1 MKSKILCFVAFLGLI
16 YMSALSTGCVSKK
29 DSETPDYSVS
39 LTDWSDKLEVFMEY
53 KMPTPGEEISFGVH
67 LTDMS
72 DFKPI
77 TEGTLALIFV
87 NRTSGQKSE
96 ARAEYPLR
104 DGIFSPKHTFTESG
118 TYDFSLSL
126 ESQKVT
132 DLMDLGAL
140 KVFES
145 LSPPKNDEK
154 KSVDEVSFLKEQQ
167 WKMEFKVESV
177 QVRKITNTISV
188 PGNIIP
194 AVYRMAKISPPL
206 DGKITLDRNIIL
218 PRQGDKVK
226 SGDVLAIIEPSLA
239 SFSNSDVYQID
250 LEVRN
255 SETKL
260 KLVQSEVERLKA
272 LFEKDAVPKK
282 RLLEAEAD
290 LNIAE
295 ANYNKALKKNAAFQN
310 IKLLPG
316 PDSESPNYYIRTPI
330 DGRIV
335 DSTYTLG
342 EQVKAGEIIMTV
354 LDDSNVWLEI
364 SVFEND
370 IAKIKNSTGG
380 YFTLIDKSK
389 TFDIAKYDGDLVFFG
404 SVINENTR
412 TVSVIYEISNPSNEF
427 LVGSFVT
434 AYLNTAENIETI
446 GIPKSAVFDSGGNK
460 VCFVQLEGETFEK
473 RVIELGIEGQDYF
486 QVLNGLQAEEKIV
499 VKGGYAI
506 KLAAESSS
514 KDVGEGHYH

>member
-1 MKSKILCFVAFLGLI
+1 MKSKILCVVAFLAFI
-16 YMSALSTGCVSKK
+16 YMSALSIGCTSKRESK
-29 DSETPDYSVS
+29 AFDYSVS
-39 LTDWSDKLEVFMEY
+39 LTEWSEKLEVFMEY

-67 LTDMS
+67 LTDLS
-72 DFKPI
+72 DFKSI

-87 NRTSGQKSE
+87 NRNSGQKSE
-96 ARAEYPLR
+96 ARAEYPIR
-104 DGIFSPKHTFTESG
+104 DGIFSPKHTFIDPGE
-118 TYDFSLSL
+118 YDFSLSL

-132 DLMDLGAL
+132 DIMDLGTL
-140 KVFES
+140 EVFEF
-145 LSPPKNDEK
+145 LSPPKNDER

-167 WKMEFKVESV
+167 WKMEFKVEPI
-177 QVRKITNTISV
+177 QKRTITQAISV
-188 PGNIIP
+188 PGKIIP

-206 DGKITLDRNIIL
+206 DGKITLDKNIIL
-218 PRQGDKVK
+218 PRQGDRVK

-239 SFSNSDVYQID
+239 SFSNSDEYQID

-255 SETKL
+255 SETKF
-260 KLVQSEVERLKA
+260 KLAQSEVERLRA
-272 LFEKDAVPKK
+272 LYEKEAVPKK
-282 RLLEAEAD
+282 RLLEAEAN
-290 LNIAE
+290 LNITE
-295 ANYNKALKKNAAFQN
+295 ANYNKALKKKAAFQN
-310 IKLLPG
+310 IKLQPG
-316 PDSESPNYYIRTPI
+316 SDSQSPNYYVRTPI

-335 DSTYTLG
+335 DLTYSLG
-342 EQVKAGEIIMTV
+342 EQIKAGDTIMTI
-354 LDDSNVWLEI
+354 LDDSKVWLDI
-364 SVFEND
+364 AVFEND
-370 IAKIKNSTGG
+370 IPKIRNSTSG
-380 YFTLIDKSK
+380 YFTLIDKNK
-389 TFDIAKYDGDLVFFG
+389 TFDIARYDGDLIFFG

-412 TVSVIYEISNPSNEF
+412 TVSVIYEISNPSSEF
-427 LVGSFVT
+427 LVGSFIT

>member
-1 MKSKILCFVAFLGLI
+1 MKSKILCIVASLVFI
-16 YMSALSTGCVSKK
+16 YMSALSIGCTSKQESKK
-29 DSETPDYSVS
+29 VDYSVS
-39 LTDWSDKLEVFMEY
+39 LTEWSEKLEVFMEH

-67 LTDMS
+67 LTDLS

-87 NRTSGQKSE
+87 SRNSGQKSE
-96 ARAEYPLR
+96 ARAEYPVR
-104 DGIFSPKHTFTESG
+104 DGIFTPKHIFTEPG
-118 TYDFSLSL
+118 EYEFSLSL

-132 DLMDLGAL
+132 DRMDLGTL
-140 KVFES
+140 EVFES
-145 LSPPKNDEK
+145 LSPPKNDER

-167 WKMEFKVESV
+167 WKMEFKVEPI
-177 QVRKITNTISV
+177 QKRTITQAISV
-188 PGNIIP
+188 PGKIIP

-206 DGKITLDRNIIL
+206 DGKITLDKNIIL
-218 PRQGDKVK
+218 PRQGDRVK

-239 SFSNSDVYQID
+239 SFSNSDEYQID

-255 SETKL
+255 SETKF
-260 KLVQSEVERLKA
+260 KLAQSEVERLRA
-272 LFEKDAVPKK
+272 LYEKEAVPKK
-282 RLLEAEAD
+282 RLLEAEAN
-290 LNIAE
+290 LNITE
-295 ANYNKALKKNAAFQN
+295 ANYNKALKKKAAFQN
-310 IKLLPG
+310 IKLQPG
-316 PDSESPNYYIRTPI
+316 SDSQSPNYYVRTPI

-335 DSTYTLG
+335 DLTYSLG
-342 EQVKAGEIIMTV
+342 EQIKAGDTIMTI
-354 LDDSNVWLEI
+354 LDDSKVWLDI
-364 SVFEND
+364 AVFEND
-370 IAKIKNSTGG
+370 IPKIRNSTGG
-380 YFTLIDKSK
+380 YFTLIDKNK
-389 TFDIAKYDGDLVFFG
+389 TFDIAMYDGDLIFFG

-412 TVSVIYEISNPSNEF
+412 TVSVIYEISNPSSEF
-427 LVGSFVT
+427 LVGSFIT
-434 AYLNTAENIETI
+434 AYLHTAENIETI

-486 QVLNGLQAEEKIV
+486 QVLNGLKLEKKIV